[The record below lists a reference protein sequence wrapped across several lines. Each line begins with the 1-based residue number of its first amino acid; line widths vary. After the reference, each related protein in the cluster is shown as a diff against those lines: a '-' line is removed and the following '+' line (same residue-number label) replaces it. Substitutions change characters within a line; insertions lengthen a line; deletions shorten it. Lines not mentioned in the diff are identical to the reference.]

1 MTISASRSHDR
12 FATTRWSVVM
22 QTASTQTNDAQSALT
37 ELAQRYWYPVYAYVR
52 RCGHEPSIAQDISRC
67 FLVNLMGQFRDE
79 HAKAPKGHFRRYLLE
94 QINGFL
100 GGDWRDVVEGSSSG
114 DIATPDDLEPRY
126 QRDNAD
132 ASSPEQAYQRSF
144 ALEVIVRA
152 LRRLRSEARQ
162 TGHLAMYE
170 ALEPNLARDPAA
182 GEYEAMAAALQTRPL
197 TLAIALKRLRQR
209 FRELV
214 GEELADTVTSSEDLA
229 NEQAALHDVM
239 RAMRRPA

>member
-1 MTISASRSHDR
+1 
-12 FATTRWSVVM
+12 
-22 QTASTQTNDAQSALT
+22 
-37 ELAQRYWYPVYAYVR
+37 
-52 RCGHEPSIAQDISRC
+52 
-67 FLVNLMGQFRDE
+67 MGQFRDE

-100 GGDWRDVVEGSSSG
+100 GGDWRDVVEGNSSG

-182 GEYEAMAAALQTRPL
+182 GEYETMAAALQTRPL

-214 GEELADTVTSSEDLA
+214 GEELADTVTSSDELA